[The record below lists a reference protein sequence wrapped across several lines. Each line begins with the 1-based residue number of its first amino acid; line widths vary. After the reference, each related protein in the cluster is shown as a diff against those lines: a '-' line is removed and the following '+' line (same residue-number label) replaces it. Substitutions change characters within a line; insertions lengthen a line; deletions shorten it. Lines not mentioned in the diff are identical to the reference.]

1 MRFLKYLLVSWL
13 ANAVTLGVVAAVFD
27 DIDRGTTGQL
37 LTAAAV
43 FGVLNT
49 IVKPILRLLTLP
61 LAVVTLGIAW
71 FFVSMLM
78 LWLTSVLVKGF
89 AIHGFWTFVWAT
101 VAVWAVNVLIE
112 LLTLRWRRVRG
123 SRSPAVA

>member
-27 DIDRGTTGQL
+27 NIDRGTTGQL
-37 LTAAAV
+37 LAAAAL

-49 IVKPILRLLTLP
+49 VVKPILRLLTLP
-61 LAVVTLGIAW
+61 FAVVTLGIAW

-89 AIHGFWTFVWAT
+89 DIHGFWTLVWAT
-101 VAVWAVNVLIE
+101 VAVWAVNLVIE
-112 LLTLRWRRVRG
+112 LLTLPWRRVRR
-123 SRSPAVA
+123 SRSAALA

>member
-27 DIDRGTTGQL
+27 EIDRGTIGQL
-37 LTAAAV
+37 LVAAAV

-49 IVKPILRLLTLP
+49 VVKPILRLLTLP
-61 LAVVTLGIAW
+61 FAVVTLGIAW

-89 AIHGFWTFVWAT
+89 AIHGFWTYVWAT
-101 VAVWAVNVLIE
+101 IAVWAVNLVVE

-123 SRSPAVA
+123 SPALA

>member
-27 DIDRGTTGQL
+27 DIDRGTIGQL
-37 LTAAAV
+37 LVAAAV

-49 IVKPILRLLTLP
+49 VVKPILRLLTLP
-61 LAVVTLGIAW
+61 FAVVTLGIAW

-89 AIHGFWTFVWAT
+89 AIHGFWTYVWAT
-101 VAVWAVNVLIE
+101 IAVWAVNLVVE

-123 SRSPAVA
+123 SPALA

>member
-27 DIDRGTTGQL
+27 KIDRGTTGQL

-78 LWLTSVLVKGF
+78 LWLTDLLVKGF
-89 AIHGFWTFVWAT
+89 DIHGFWTLVWAT
-101 VAVWAVNVLIE
+101 VAVWAVNVVIE
-112 LLTLRWRRVRG
+112 LLTLPWRRVRG
-123 SRSPAVA
+123 SRSAAVA

>member
-27 DIDRGTTGQL
+27 KIDRGTTGQL

-78 LWLTSVLVKGF
+78 LWLTDLLVKGF
-89 AIHGFWTFVWAT
+89 DIHGFWTLVWAT
-101 VAVWAVNVLIE
+101 VAVWAVNVVIE
-112 LLTLRWRRVRG
+112 LLTLPWRRARG

>member
-27 DIDRGTTGQL
+27 NIDRGTTGQL

-78 LWLTSVLVKGF
+78 LWLTDLLVKGF
-89 AIHGFWTFVWAT
+89 DIHGFWTLVWAT
-101 VAVWAVNVLIE
+101 VAVWAVNLVIE
-112 LLTLRWRRVRG
+112 LLTLPWRRVRG

>member
-1 MRFLKYLLVSWL
+1 MRFVKYLLVSWL
-13 ANAVTLGVVAAVFD
+13 ANAVTLGIVAAVFS
-27 DIDRGTTGQL
+27 DIDRGTIGQL

-43 FGVLNT
+43 FGLLNT

-78 LWLTSVLVKGF
+78 IEITQSIVSGF
-89 AIHGFWTFVWAT
+89 AVDGFWTLVWAT
-101 VAVWAVNVLIE
+101 LIVWVVNLVLD
-112 LLTLRWRRVRG
+112 TAPGPWRGTR
-123 SRSPAVA
+123 

>member
-13 ANAVTLGVVAAVFD
+13 ANAVTLGVVAAAFD
-27 DIDRGTTGQL
+27 DIDAGSTRQL

-49 IVKPILRLLTLP
+49 VVKPILRLLTLP
-61 LAVVTLGIAW
+61 FAVVTLGIAW

-78 LWLTSVLVKGF
+78 LWLTDLLVKGF
-89 AIHGFWTFVWAT
+89 DIHGFWTLVWAT
-101 VAVWAVNVLIE
+101 VAVWGVNVVLEIV
-112 LLTLRWRRVRG
+112 TLPWRRARG
-123 SRSPAVA
+123 GSPALA

>member
-27 DIDRGTTGQL
+27 KIDRGTTGQL

-78 LWLTSVLVKGF
+78 LWLTALIIADF
-89 AIHGFWTFVWAT
+89 DIDGFWNYVWAT
-101 VAVWAVNVLIE
+101 IIVWAANLVVDGVF
-112 LLTLRWRRVRG
+112 RRD
-123 SRSPAVA
+123 AADT

>member
-1 MRFLKYLLVSWL
+1 MRFLKYLGLSWL
-13 ANAVTLGVVAAVFD
+13 VNAVTLGIVAAVFAN
-27 DIDRGTTGQL
+27 IDRGSIGQL
-37 LTAAAV
+37 LAAAAL

-49 IVKPILRLLTLP
+49 VLKPLLRLLTLP
-61 LAVVTLGIAW
+61 LAVLTLGVAW

>member
-123 SRSPAVA
+123 SRSPVVA

>member
-13 ANAVTLGVVAAVFD
+13 ANAVTLGVVAAVFA

-49 IVKPILRLLTLP
+49 VVKPILRLLTLP

-78 LWLTSVLVKGF
+78 LWLTDLLVRGF
-89 AIHGFWTFVWAT
+89 DIHGFWTLVWAT
-101 VAVWAVNVLIE
+101 VAVWAVNVVIE
-112 LLTLRWRRVRG
+112 LVTLPWRRARG

>member
-13 ANAVTLGVVAAVFD
+13 ANAVTLGVVAAIFD
-27 DIDRGTTGQL
+27 DIDRGTIGQL

-61 LAVVTLGIAW
+61 FAVVTLGIAW

-78 LWLTSVLVKGF
+78 LWLTSLLVKGF
-89 AIHGFWTFVWAT
+89 QIHGFWTLVWAT
-101 VAVWAVNVLIE
+101 VAVWAVNVVIE
-112 LLTLRWRRVRG
+112 LVTLPWRRSRRG
-123 SRSPAVA
+123 RSPALA